1 MYNVAIFDDESVIQD
16 KVIEILK
23 RNFGDMFNYIT
34 AAKAPDLIASAS
46 VIDVLIMDINITTR
60 KMSHNGIDIA
70 GRIKKNNRDCQV
82 IFISG
87 YSEYA
92 QDIFDAKP
100 VYFVH
105 KPIDETVMVKAMKAA
120 LDNLT
125 RSRNQRFCYQKEGRV
140 FIVPTEEIVYFESS
154 RRIVKLV
161 RVDGNDSFYDTLNS
175 IEERIEGDFIRIH
188 QSYLVNTRYI
198 SSLTGS
204 EILLNNG
211 RSLPVSKPRL
221 GSVKDELIR
230 VFSENM

>member
-23 RNFGDMFNYIT
+23 RNFEDMFNYIT

-46 VIDVLIMDINITTR
+46 VIDILIMDINITNR
-60 KMSHNGIDIA
+60 KMSNNGIDIA

-100 VYFVH
+100 VYFVQ
-105 KPIDETVMVKAMKAA
+105 KPIDESVMVKAMNAA
-120 LDNLT
+120 LDNLV
-125 RSRNQRFCYQKEGRV
+125 RNRNQRFCYQKESRV
-140 FIVPTEEIVYFESS
+140 YIVPTEEIMYFESS
-154 RRIVKLV
+154 RRIVKIV

-204 EILLNNG
+204 EILLHNG